1 MVSIVLDHQCAK
13 YLGLIIIFKMYV
25 LKMILTSIVYLVS
38 IGEMNNKIIGKW
50 SESVRDEDK
59 RDDMQVLELCIERDS
74 LNEWVFD
81 RGEIFNI
88 INVLCVI

>member
-1 MVSIVLDHQCAK
+1 M
-13 YLGLIIIFKMYV
+13 FKNDID
-25 LKMILTSIVYLVS
+25 LHSLHTVS

-59 RDDMQVLELCIERDS
+59 QVCMQVLELCIERDS

-81 RGEIFNI
+81 RVGN
-88 INVLCVI
+88 L

>member
-1 MVSIVLDHQCAK
+1 
-13 YLGLIIIFKMYV
+13 
-25 LKMILTSIVYLVS
+25 MILTSIVYIVS

-50 SESVRDEDK
+50 LESVSDEDK
-59 RDDMQVLELCIERDS
+59 WVGMQVLELCIERDS

-81 RGEIFNI
+81 MGEIFD